1 MEEKAIPVQVSGK
14 NREQDIQNRIA
25 FLLNF
30 DTEKERN
37 RHKEAMANK
46 LIELLRLKVSLI
58 DAKKILGI

>member
-1 MEEKAIPVQVSGK
+1 MQEKAIPVQVGGK

-30 DTEKERN
+30 DMEKERN
-37 RHKEAMANK
+37 RHKEAMANN

>member
-1 MEEKAIPVQVSGK
+1 MEEKAIPIQVGSK

-30 DTEKERN
+30 DKEKERN
-37 RHKEAMANK
+37 RHKEAMANN

-58 DAKKILGI
+58 DAKKMLGI

>member
-1 MEEKAIPVQVSGK
+1 MQEKEIPVQVGGK

-30 DTEKERN
+30 DMEKERN
-37 RHKEAMANK
+37 RHKEAMANN